1 MQDDFDE
8 KPCISLS
15 VREVQP
21 ATKSTEAKVE
31 EENEARPFDPAPR
44 SAMEGWSNHSWPLT
58 PRAEPATFFGGPL
71 AEESPNLC

>member
-44 SAMEGWSNHSWPLT
+44 SAMEGWSNHS
-58 PRAEPATFFGGPL
+58 
-71 AEESPNLC
+71 